1 MIAVVQRVSQAS
13 VYADNKEVSRIG
25 DGMLILA
32 GFFDDDTQE
41 DVDLFVQK
49 VIHLR
54 IMADAEEKMNLSL
67 MDTKGEVLLVSQFT
81 LCGDVS
87 YGRRPSFHKAM
98 APTGAQKLYHHA
110 VEKLESAGITVKTGI
125 FGKYMDVRLRNDGP
139 VTLIINTR
147 E

>member
-25 DGMLILA
+25 DGMLVLA

-67 MDTKGEVLLVSQFT
+67 MDTKGEILLVSQFT

-98 APTGAQKLYHHA
+98 APAGAQKLYHYA